1 MISMTQINM
10 KNIIDFNR
18 INFSGVVG
26 MHRWYA
32 QKGGYYYTVFTKQY
46 ENLTLAEAQV
56 MDEFTVDL
64 IKERVR
70 KLKGMANVRLV
81 PAGSDAVTYRVLEQ
95 LYRYYVY
102 SGPYCMGKVTIDIQ
116 QVGDSFNA
124 TIVYSVRKVSPDKK
138 PSFHKSKYPYA
149 NALDKNRLRRREFVR
164 RVKTRK
170 RRIVHGQTKSED

>member
-1 MISMTQINM
+1 M

-18 INFSGVVG
+18 INYSGVVG

-64 IKERVR
+64 IKERIR
-70 KLKGMANVRLV
+70 KLKGMANIRLV
-81 PAGSDAVTYRVLEQ
+81 PAGSDAVTYKVLEQ

-116 QVGDSFNA
+116 QVGGSFNA
-124 TIVYSVRKVSPDKK
+124 TIVYSVRRASPDSK
-138 PSFHKSKYPYA
+138 PSFHKSKYPY
-149 NALDKNRLRRREFVR
+149 LSEFDKKKARRREFIRKVR
-164 RVKTRK
+164 SRK
-170 RRIVHGQTKSED
+170 RKNVHGQTKSED